1 MNEHTSQK
9 SVTHQVNKLIQL
21 GTVKL
26 PISEGKVGMDMKKTN
41 QNG

>member
-9 SVTHQVNKLIQL
+9 SVLYQVNKLIQL
-21 GTVKL
+21 STVEL
-26 PISEGKVGMDMKKTN
+26 PISEGKAGMDMKKRN

>member
-9 SVTHQVNKLIQL
+9 SVPHQVNKLKL
-21 GTVKL
+21 SAVKL
-26 PISEGKVGMDMKKTN
+26 PTSDGKAGMDMKKTN